1 MHTNALLSVC
11 MQAYIH
17 ELGQCLLNLDGDK
30 DGHVARRLLLLSVEG
45 LRLVG
50 RRLLHNPAAH
60 KALITA
66 NMVQGQPTLLHLDA
80 SFYTNL
86 VVRFLH
92 TTYQSTCMARYTMT

>member
-1 MHTNALLSVC
+1 

-17 ELGQCLLNLDGDK
+17 ELGQCLLNLDADK